1 MQQYRCWNEVT
12 VWLSQVVCYNIHSL
26 LLRMSNDVE
35 ENPIRRVYD
44 INEQLVQVLAKGV
57 M

>member
-1 MQQYRCWNEVT
+1 MQQYRCWNKVT
-12 VWLSQVVCYNIHSL
+12 VWLSQVVCYNIHAL